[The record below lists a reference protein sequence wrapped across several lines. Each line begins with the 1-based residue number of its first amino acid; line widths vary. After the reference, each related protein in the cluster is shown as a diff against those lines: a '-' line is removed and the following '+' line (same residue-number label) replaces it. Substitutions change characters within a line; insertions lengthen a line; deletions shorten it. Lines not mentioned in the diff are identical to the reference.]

1 MTVPAGTA
9 DFWLSFVNGSGGIE
23 LTDKIVSNIT
33 GDGLKNK
40 LAALPTLTGNIASV
54 ARVDGDT
61 TAYLITFTS
70 LTRYMHTLGAAGG
83 FSLDFGASLGGLAS
97 LTTTGSII
105 PLARLVATLTFGIN
119 LNPTSAIAVGPAQ
132 FDPGRASTRRPRA
145 TVASRSRSGR
155 SAPGVSGLA
164 GTVLV
169 LTVNGGGNFTVAAGG
184 APTTVSASASAATL
198 DTAIEGLNGA
208 FAGKVTVTKA
218 VRPEGSVYTIN
229 FDLRPSTRRSQARS
243 R

>member
-1 MTVPAGTA
+1 M
-9 DFWLSFVNGSGGIE
+9 NGSGGIE

-40 LAALPTLTGNIASV
+40 LAALPTLSGNIASV

-70 LTRYMHTLGAAGG
+70 LTNMHTLGAAGG

-132 FDPGRASTRRPRA
+132 FDSGPRVDA
-145 TVASRSRSGR
+145 TTSSDGGKSISIRTIR
-155 SAPGVSGLA
+155 PGVTGLA

-184 APTTVSASASAATL
+184 RRRPFRRARPR
-198 DTAIEGLNGA
+198 
-208 FAGKVTVTKA
+208 
-218 VRPEGSVYTIN
+218 VR
-229 FDLRPSTRRSQARS
+229 STRRSRA
-243 R
+243 

>member
-1 MTVPAGTA
+1 MPLIAVDSTQLANSNNRKQIVTVPAGTA

-70 LTRYMHTLGAAGG
+70 LTNMHTLGAAGG

-132 FDPGRASTRRPRA
+132 FDSGPRVDATTSSDGGKSISIRDDPARCQPLPARLVPRRRTA
-145 TVASRSRSGR
+145 AGTSRSPPAAPDQGPAN
-155 SAPGVSGLA
+155 SAER
-164 GTVLV
+164 
-169 LTVNGGGNFTVAAGG
+169 AA
-184 APTTVSASASAATL
+184 L
-198 DTAIEGLNGA
+198 DTL
-208 FAGKVTVTKA
+208 
-218 VRPEGSVYTIN
+218 
-229 FDLRPSTRRSQARS
+229 S
-243 R
+243 RA